1 MIRCAAGIGAV
12 CQPSSSD
19 EDVSDER
26 PFYEALPFAQF
37 GSFIGSEGEAVPKRA
52 LENLM
57 FSVGARADAIV
68 QYSSGPAG
76 AKLLTVHSDFNR
88 VRLLMRQQ
96 TESEDRKGQE
106 ELRSLFKACLAHFVR
121 LLRKGICVTVILE
134 GETRRLAKCCLD
146 AELSHL
152 QIVLPDIEPTLPL
165 RSITAITAKG
175 EGQEAKALVLRL
187 EDGSTMT
194 LALQSAMAREFFQT
208 CLKALVKATGRISSK
223 ENSSEVRE
231 GTGSTL
237 SLSSRRDPQVDLG
250 AGTGLFSDPQSDPVT
265 HPEEQDLQVPEEV
278 QPFGKDPSATAPFS
292 GPAAKASEAAWFE
305 PFDSSRK
312 PVKNHMPVTA
322 RLMAQRSMETR
333 ASPSGAGWSQ
343 HSPAGRQG
351 ESHQQAMRPGQAEG
365 RQGADVKPAPRERE
379 AGTGAESELNSLSR
393 EGTGSETVQSQVRAL
408 VREGTGTFSS
418 TSSQRTSS
426 SLAAFPGRMAAFA
439 KTLLPGGKPA
449 SREGMAAPIARED
462 SSGSYAAEGAQA
474 TEQVI
479 LSERASSAGTVE
491 STASTKSRNSF
502 TSFMRKLLPAR
513 ESSELPTLREET
525 TEGLAEAG
533 GLVPPSRDTS
543 GSQSGSLS
551 PSRRTR
557 PLPSSG
563 EGTLREAT
571 TSSHPSVVSSPAT
584 VAASHVSPMGQS
596 TAPASPPPGSVA
608 EPRAPTPAPR
618 LTLEEMSA
626 EIEEALQRI
635 RAGAQEQ
642 APSPSTMSTSI

>member
-1 MIRCAAGIGAV
+1 MIRCAAGFGAV

-19 EDVSDER
+19 EDGSDER

-57 FSVGARADAIV
+57 FSVGARADEIV

-76 AKLLTVHSDFNR
+76 AKLLTVPADFNR
-88 VRLLMRQQ
+88 VRLLMRQH
-96 TESEDRKGQE
+96 TESEDPKAQE
-106 ELRSLFKACLAHFVR
+106 EFRVLFKACLAHFVR

-165 RSITAITAKG
+165 RSMAAISAKG
-175 EGQEAKALVLRL
+175 EGQEAKTLVVRL
-187 EDGSTMT
+187 EDGSTMS

-237 SLSSRRDPQVDLG
+237 SSSTRRDPQVDLG
-250 AGTGLFSDPQSDPVT
+250 AGTGLFSVPQSDPVT
-265 HPEEQDLQVPEEV
+265 HPDEQDLQVPEEV
-278 QPFGKDPSATAPFS
+278 QPFGKEPSATAPFS
-292 GPAAKASEAAWFE
+292 GPAATGSEAAWFE

-333 ASPSGAGWSQ
+333 ASPSGAGWGQ

-351 ESHQQAMRPGQAEG
+351 ASDGKAMRPGPAEG
-365 RQGADVKPAPRERE
+365 RQGADVKPAPREGE
-379 AGTGAESELNSLSR
+379 AGAGAASELNSLSR
-393 EGTGSETVQSQVRAL
+393 EGTGSETVQSQVRTV

-449 SREGMAAPIARED
+449 LREGIAASIARED

-474 TEQVI
+474 TAQVM
-479 LSERASSAGTVE
+479 LSERASSEGTVE
-491 STASTKSRNSF
+491 SASTKSRNSF
-502 TSFMRKLLPAR
+502 TNFMRKLLPAR
-513 ESSELPTLREET
+513 ESSELPPLREET

-533 GLVPPSRDTS
+533 LVPPSRETL
-543 GSQSGSLS
+543 SGSLS

-557 PLPSSG
+557 PLPGSS
-563 EGTLREAT
+563 EGPFREAT
-571 TSSHPSVVSSPAT
+571 TSSHPSLVSSPAT
-584 VAASHVSPMGQS
+584 VAASHVSPAGQPP
-596 TAPASPPPGSVA
+596 APASPPAGSVA
-608 EPRAPTPAPR
+608 EPPAPAPAPR
-618 LTLEEMSA
+618 LTLEEMNA
-626 EIEEALQRI
+626 EIEEALRRI
-635 RAGAQEQ
+635 RAGAQERP
-642 APSPSTMSTSI
+642 PSPSTMTTSI